1 MPRKDLGDLR
11 VDFLNRLILDLY
23 AEAHNFDIEGFDSF
37 AVKTLNH
44 FFRFDSAVVA
54 TLDIPSSTEYSVNSL
69 FLHNQPLE
77 KYTDRNY
84 WESDAPDP
92 MLMRAVKQPNRSVT
106 AELQHMPEMSQA
118 MLAYADKYEIKHSL
132 TYCSRAPKNNAFG
145 AIALWRARGEVFS
158 EEEGRLADLL
168 LPHLFQAQQLN
179 RQHHALKLKLAN
191 LTAVSLIC
199 DLSGRIAFI
208 DDSSVEV
215 IRSEWPNW
223 RPPLLPQQLLES
235 LAQDQAMVF
244 KGKALKIAGALHGAF
259 LCLKVQKLSESDILT
274 ARELSCLSLV
284 RAGQTSGQ
292 IAAQLGITERT
303 ANFHITNAMQ
313 KLDAPT
319 RRQAAEKAA
328 KIGLI

>member
-1 MPRKDLGDLR
+1 MDS
-11 VDFLNRLILDLY
+11 LNKLILDLY
-23 AEAHNFDIEGFDSF
+23 AEAHHFDIESFDSF
-37 AVKTLNH
+37 AIKTLNN
-44 FFRFDSAVVA
+44 FLGFDSAVVA
-54 TLDIPSSTEYSVNSL
+54 TLDIPSSTDYSVNSL

-92 MLMRAVKQPNRSVT
+92 MLMRAVKQSNRSVA
-106 AELQHMPEMSQA
+106 AELQSMPEMSKA

-132 TYCSRAPKNNAFG
+132 TYCSRAPRSTSLG
-145 AIALWRARGEVFS
+145 AIALWRARGDVFS
-158 EEEGRLADLL
+158 QKESQLADLI

-191 LTAVSLIC
+191 LTAISLIC

-208 DDSSVEV
+208 DDNSVTV
-215 IRSEWPNW
+215 IRAEWPDW

-235 LAQDQAMVF
+235 LAQDQGMVF
-244 KGKALKIAGALHGAF
+244 KGKALKIVGALHGAF

-284 RAGQTSGQ
+284 RAGQTSCQ

-319 RRQAAEKAA
+319 RRHAADKAA
-328 KIGLI
+328 RIGLI